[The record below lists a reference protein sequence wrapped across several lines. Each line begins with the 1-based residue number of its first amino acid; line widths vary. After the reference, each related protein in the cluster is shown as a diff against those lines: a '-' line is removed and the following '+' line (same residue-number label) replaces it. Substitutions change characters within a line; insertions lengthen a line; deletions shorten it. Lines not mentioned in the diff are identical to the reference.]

1 MKIMDK
7 HLLVTVS
14 EQQSTLYGVR
24 FAGNLFSN
32 REGVKFTLFYTVP
45 RGPQVWTG
53 ERDYESVNEAEIQA
67 KKNENRGRKAL
78 RTARQ
83 ELMKMGFEEEQ
94 IKTKL
99 QHRRFSKAIDIIQE
113 GAEGLYDAVVLGRRG
128 LSRLEEAFDESVSKK
143 VLEEKSN
150 FPIWICR
157 RPDLERKG
165 VLVCIDGSDAS
176 ERILDHVG
184 FILAGEKEQEVT
196 LLSVNNSRQR
206 SKKDT
211 EAILLTAGDALVKNG
226 FPSEMIKT
234 KVVEDSNVARAILSE
249 AATGRFSAV
258 ASGRTGAGQGLL
270 GKIFMGSVSTR
281 LFRELEGSALWLCY

>member
-1 MKIMDK
+1 MDK

-32 REGVKFTLFYTVP
+32 REGVKFTLFYAVP

-53 ERDYESVNEAEIQA
+53 EKDYESVNEAEIQA

-78 RTARQ
+78 RAAQQ

-99 QHRRFSKAIDIIQE
+99 QHRRFSKAVDIIQE

-128 LSRLEEAFDESVSKK
+128 LSRLEEAFDESVSKE

-157 RPDLERKG
+157 KPDLERKG

-184 FILAGEKEQEVT
+184 FILAGEEEQEVT
-196 LLSVNNSRQR
+196 LLSVNNSRKR
-206 SKKDT
+206 SKKET
-211 EAILLTAGDALVKNG
+211 EAILLTAGDSLVKNG
-226 FPSEMIKT
+226 LPSEMIKT
-234 KVVEDSNVARAILSE
+234 LVIEDTNVARAILTE
-249 AATGRFSAV
+249 AENGLYSAV

-281 LFRELEGSALWLCY
+281 LFRELEGAALWLCY

>member
-1 MKIMDK
+1 MDK

-32 REGVKFTLFYTVP
+32 RDGMKFTLFYTVP

-67 KKNENRGRKAL
+67 KKNKNRGRKAL
-78 RTARQ
+78 RAARQ
-83 ELMKMGFEEEQ
+83 ELMKMGFEEGQ

-99 QHRRFSKAIDIIQE
+99 QHRRFSKAMDIIQE
-113 GAEGLYDAVVLGRRG
+113 GSEGLYDAVVLGRRG
-128 LSRLEEAFDESVSKK
+128 LSRLEEAFDESVSKE

-157 RPDLERKG
+157 RPDLDRKG
-165 VLVCIDGSDAS
+165 VLVCIDDSDAS

-184 FILAGEKEQEVT
+184 FILAGEKEREVT
-196 LLSVNNSRQR
+196 LLSVNNSRKR
-206 SKKDT
+206 SKKET
-211 EAILLTAGDALVKNG
+211 EEMLLTARDSLVKNG
-226 FPSEMIKT
+226 LPSEMIKT
-234 KVVEDSNVARAILSE
+234 RVIEDTNVAKAILSE
-249 AATGRFSAV
+249 AETGQFSAV
-258 ASGRTGAGQGLL
+258 ATGRTGAGQGLL